1 MAQGIRKQVTL
12 SARPGMALERLARK
26 TGKTEA
32 EILRQAIEQ
41 QIRLAQTAGVPRD
54 PSAWQEARAFIE
66 SLIAQGPVPG
76 SRTWTREELYQ
87 ERLNRYGDHRAH

>member
-12 SARPGMALERLARK
+12 SARTGMALERLARR

-41 QIRLAQTAGVPRD
+41 QIRLAQTANVPRD

-66 SLIAQGPVPG
+66 SLIAQGPISG

-87 ERLNRYGDHRAH
+87 ERLNRYGDHGAR